1 MQMCIFIYLF
11 FGPDLKTL
19 EFQQFFCFGHY
30 DTVWMCPQVS
40 RPYLIGCL
48 PNIRSV
54 LCFILVLDCSPILS
68 SFQVILLEH
77 IIMCRLVTGHK
88 ATALQ
93 EVCSSDLLGGGCCFF
108 FFSNQF
114 GANKV
119 VWFEQISQVCQL
131 CQQSP
136 RLFSNHAAQLHT
148 LLVSPHSTHTTDILR
163 FNVWADLNE
172 AGFKWGLFQLSR
184 EGVVLP

>member
-1 MQMCIFIYLF
+1 MCIFIYLF

-93 EVCSSDLLGGGCCFF
+93 EVCSSDLLGGGCCCFF

-119 VWFEQISQVCQL
+119 V
-131 CQQSP
+131 
-136 RLFSNHAAQLHT
+136 
-148 LLVSPHSTHTTDILR
+148 
-163 FNVWADLNE
+163 
-172 AGFKWGLFQLSR
+172 
-184 EGVVLP
+184 